1 MTRTNPAK
9 KRFLGAIAGLFIGV
23 KKPAADSESDKMDHF
38 KSSTQR
44 IGVRFS
50 EKIRSVF
57 RKRWIKIH

>member
-1 MTRTNPAK
+1 MTPSNSAK
-9 KRFLGAIAGLFIGV
+9 KRFLGTIAGLFIGA
-23 KKPAADSESDKMDHF
+23 KKPAADAESDKMDHF

>member
-1 MTRTNPAK
+1 MTRTNSAK
-9 KRFLGAIAGLFIGV
+9 KRLLGAIAGLFIGA
-23 KKPAADSESDKMDHF
+23 KKPVADSESDKMDLF